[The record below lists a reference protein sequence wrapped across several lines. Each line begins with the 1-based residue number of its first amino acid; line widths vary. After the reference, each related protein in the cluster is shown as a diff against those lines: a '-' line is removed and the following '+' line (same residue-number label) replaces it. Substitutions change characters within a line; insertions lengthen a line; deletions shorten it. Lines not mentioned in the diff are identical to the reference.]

1 MLKKQQQQ
9 QRTNKQKQQSNNIAH
24 VDLEW
29 SRIIGVRH
37 GPYSQFHILIFDA

>member
-9 QRTNKQKQQSNNIAH
+9 QRTNKQKQQSKSIVN
-24 VDLEW
+24 LEW